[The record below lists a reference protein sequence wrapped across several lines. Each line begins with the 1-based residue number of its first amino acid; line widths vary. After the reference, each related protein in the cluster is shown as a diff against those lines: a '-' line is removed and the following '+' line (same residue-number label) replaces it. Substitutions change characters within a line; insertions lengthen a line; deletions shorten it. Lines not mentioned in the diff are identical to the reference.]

1 MVSLTSYLLIGTF
14 FGALPFTLQL
24 LRSRL
29 NREVNFTTS
38 FLCVK
43 VIEDKIT
50 DVFRISLWRTP
61 ASKFAYLSGMSQ
73 LFYVVNDLRNRKC
86 FELTLWLYSK
96 SSNNKCQGQFVR
108 CPGHSIHSGYQE
120 YIRLVL
126 LLSNRQFSLERSAEL
141 ESWTPY

>member
-61 ASKFAYLSGMSQ
+61 ASMFARLLGTSQ
-73 LFYVVNDLRNRKC
+73 LFFVVNDLRKRKC
-86 FELTLWLYSK
+86 FELTLCLYSK
-96 SSNNKCQGQFVR
+96 SSNNKCQGKFAK
-108 CPGHSIHSGYQE
+108 
-120 YIRLVL
+120 RLL
-126 LLSNRQFSLERSAEL
+126 KK
-141 ESWTPY
+141 P

>member
-29 NREVNFTTS
+29 NREANFTTS

-61 ASKFAYLSGMSQ
+61 ASMFAYLSGTSQ

-86 FELTLWLYSK
+86 FELTLCLYSK
-96 SSNNKCQGQFVR
+96 SFNNKCQGQFVR
-108 CPGHSIHSGYQE
+108 CPEICNKLDQ
-120 YIRLVL
+120 LWV
-126 LLSNRQFSLERSAEL
+126 QV
-141 ESWTPY
+141 P